1 MWPGSV
7 FVPSKT
13 FFRYRTSQKNQIVPG
28 KRFKWYGITHHPYL
42 FNARGGQ
49 NIGRQKKGDSYFYEP
64 PDNYYEGN
72 LLKVIHFLE
81 IILLAAYYDIL
92 EFLLACAGWNE
103 VTADDILFQ
112 TFEVIDAGA
121 DSGLAED
128 LGSLLE

>member
-1 MWPGSV
+1 M
-7 FVPSKT
+7 
-13 FFRYRTSQKNQIVPG
+13 YHL
-28 KRFKWYGITHHPYL
+28 KRFSGTERPKNIKMFRENVLGGTELHTALIC
-42 FNARGGQ
+42 FNARGG
-49 NIGRQKKGDSYFYEP
+49 GRTSGTKKGDSYFYEP

-81 IILLAAYYDIL
+81 IILLAAYYDVL

-121 DSGLAED
+121 DCGLAEN

>member
-1 MWPGSV
+1 M
-7 FVPSKT
+7 
-13 FFRYRTSQKNQIVPG
+13 YHL
-28 KRFKWYGITHHPYL
+28 KRFPGTERPKNIKMFRENVLSGTELHTALICLTH
-42 FNARGGQ
+42 GGGAEHQ
-49 NIGRQKKGDSYFYEP
+49 AQKKGDSYFYEP

-81 IILLAAYYDIL
+81 IILLAAYYDVL

-121 DSGLAED
+121 DCGLAEN

>member
-1 MWPGSV
+1 MYHLKRFSGTERP
-7 FVPSKT
+7 KNIKM
-13 FFRYRTSQKNQIVPG
+13 FRENVLSGTELHTAHICLTHGGFRTSG
-28 KRFKWYGITHHPYL
+28 T
-42 FNARGGQ
+42 
-49 NIGRQKKGDSYFYEP
+49 KKGDSYFYEP

-81 IILLAAYYDIL
+81 IILLAAYYDVL

-121 DSGLAED
+121 DCGLAEN

>member
-1 MWPGSV
+1 MMVGL
-7 FVPSKT
+7 F
-13 FFRYRTSQKNQIVPG
+13 RTSG
-28 KRFKWYGITHHPYL
+28 D
-42 FNARGGQ
+42 
-49 NIGRQKKGDSYFYEP
+49 KKGDSYFYEP

-112 TFEVIDAGA
+112 TFEVIDTGA
-121 DSGLAED
+121 DCGLAED

>member
-1 MWPGSV
+1 M
-7 FVPSKT
+7 
-13 FFRYRTSQKNQIVPG
+13 YHL
-28 KRFKWYGITHHPYL
+28 KRFLGTERPKNIKMFRENVLSGTELHTALICLTHGV
-42 FNARGGQ
+42 FRISGDK
-49 NIGRQKKGDSYFYEP
+49 KKGDSYFYEP

-112 TFEVIDAGA
+112 TFEVINAGA
-121 DSGLAED
+121 DCGLAEN

>member
-1 MWPGSV
+1 M
-7 FVPSKT
+7 
-13 FFRYRTSQKNQIVPG
+13 YHL
-28 KRFKWYGITHHPYL
+28 KRFLGTERPKSVKMFRENVLSGTELHTNLICLTHGVSEHQ
-42 FNARGGQ
+42 AT
-49 NIGRQKKGDSYFYEP
+49 KKGDSYFYEP

-112 TFEVIDAGA
+112 TFEVIDTGA
-121 DSGLAED
+121 DCGLAEN

>member
-1 MWPGSV
+1 MVGL
-7 FVPSKT
+7 F
-13 FFRYRTSQKNQIVPG
+13 RTSG
-28 KRFKWYGITHHPYL
+28 D
-42 FNARGGQ
+42 
-49 NIGRQKKGDSYFYEP
+49 KKGDSYFYEP

-81 IILLAAYYDIL
+81 IILLAAYHDIL

-103 VTADDILFQ
+103 VTADNILFQ

-121 DSGLAED
+121 DCGLAEN

>member
-1 MWPGSV
+1 MYHLKRFPGTER
-7 FVPSKT
+7 PKNIKM
-13 FFRYRTSQKNQIVPG
+13 FRENVLGGTELHTALICLTHGGGVRTSG
-28 KRFKWYGITHHPYL
+28 T
-42 FNARGGQ
+42 
-49 NIGRQKKGDSYFYEP
+49 KKGDSYFYEP

-81 IILLAAYYDIL
+81 IILLAAYYDVL

-121 DSGLAED
+121 DCGLAEN

>member
-1 MWPGSV
+1 MSRTQKLKGLVAASLIL
-7 FVPSKT
+7 KT
-13 FFRYRTSQKNQIVPG
+13 LNDN
-28 KRFKWYGITHHPYL
+28 PYL
-42 FNARGGQ
+42 SPATVDCGRAFQ
-49 NIGRQKKGDSYFYEP
+49 NIRRHKKGDSYFYEP

-121 DSGLAED
+121 DCGLAED

>member
-1 MWPGSV
+1 M
-7 FVPSKT
+7 
-13 FFRYRTSQKNQIVPG
+13 YHL
-28 KRFKWYGITHHPYL
+28 KRFSGTEHPKSVKMFRENVLSGTELHTALICLTH
-42 FNARGGQ
+42 GGGGAEHQ
-49 NIGRQKKGDSYFYEP
+49 AQKKGDSYFCEP

-81 IILLAAYYDIL
+81 IILLAAYYDVL

-121 DSGLAED
+121 DCGLAEN

>member
-1 MWPGSV
+1 MGSV

-13 FFRYRTSQKNQIVPG
+13 FSRYRTTKKYQNVPG
-28 KRFKWYGITHHPYL
+28 KRFKWYGITHRPYL
-42 FNARGGQ
+42 FNARGG
-49 NIGRQKKGDSYFYEP
+49 GRTSGTKKGDSYFYEP

-81 IILLAAYYDIL
+81 IILLAAYYDVL

-112 TFEVIDAGA
+112 AFEVIDAGA
-121 DSGLAED
+121 DCGLAEN

>member
-1 MWPGSV
+1 MYHLKRFSGTERP
-7 FVPSKT
+7 KNIKM
-13 FFRYRTSQKNQIVPG
+13 FRKNVLSGTELHTALICLTHGGFRTSG
-28 KRFKWYGITHHPYL
+28 T
-42 FNARGGQ
+42 
-49 NIGRQKKGDSYFYEP
+49 KKGDSYFYEP

-81 IILLAAYYDIL
+81 IILLAAYYDVL

-121 DSGLAED
+121 DCGLAEN
-128 LGSLLE
+128 LGSFLE

>member
-1 MWPGSV
+1 M
-7 FVPSKT
+7 
-13 FFRYRTSQKNQIVPG
+13 YHL
-28 KRFKWYGITHHPYL
+28 KRFLGTERPKNIKMFQENVLSGTELHTALICLTHG
-42 FNARGGQ
+42 GGQ
-49 NIGRQKKGDSYFYEP
+49 NIRRQKKGDSYFYEP

-121 DSGLAED
+121 DCGLAED

>member
-1 MWPGSV
+1 MYHLKRFSGTERP
-7 FVPSKT
+7 KNIKM
-13 FFRYRTSQKNQIVPG
+13 FRENVLGGTELHTALICLTHGGGRTSG
-28 KRFKWYGITHHPYL
+28 T
-42 FNARGGQ
+42 
-49 NIGRQKKGDSYFYEP
+49 KKGDSYFYEP

-81 IILLAAYYDIL
+81 IILLAAYYDVL

-121 DSGLAED
+121 DCGLAEN

>member
-1 MWPGSV
+1 MYHLKRFPGTER
-7 FVPSKT
+7 PKK
-13 FFRYRTSQKNQIVPG
+13 YQNVPG
-28 KRFKWYGITHHPYL
+28 KRFKWYGITHCPYL
-42 FNARGGQ
+42 FNARGFSEHQ
-49 NIGRQKKGDSYFYEP
+49 AQKKGDSYFYEP

-81 IILLAAYYDIL
+81 IILLAAYYDVL

-121 DSGLAED
+121 DCGLAEN

>member
-1 MWPGSV
+1 MYHLKRFPG
-7 FVPSKT
+7 T
-13 FFRYRTSQKNQIVPG
+13 ERQKNIKMFRENVLSG
-28 KRFKWYGITHHPYL
+28 TELHTALICLTH
-42 FNARGGQ
+42 GGFQ
-49 NIGRQKKGDSYFYEP
+49 NIRRHKKGDSYFYEP

-81 IILLAAYYDIL
+81 IILLAAYYDVL

-121 DSGLAED
+121 DCGLAEN